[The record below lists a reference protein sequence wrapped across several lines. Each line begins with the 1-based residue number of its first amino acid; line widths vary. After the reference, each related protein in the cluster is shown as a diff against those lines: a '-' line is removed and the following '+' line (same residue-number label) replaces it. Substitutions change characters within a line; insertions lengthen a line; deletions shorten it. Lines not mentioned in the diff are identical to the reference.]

1 MYYQYQNQPNYAQ
14 NYGAQTAN
22 NAVPTVKNA
31 QYQYPTH
38 TNQQNQYVVHPQYQT
53 VQNVQQGQNI
63 QTHQNNQV
71 IYQQNP
77 LQATQNVQYV
87 KVAGQP
93 NTYVQ
98 YKQPA
103 NYMQPTQQGQILKH
117 QYNILTNAPPEGN
130 QQAKPQF
137 QNKTFNNQL
146 PQNTIFQMGG
156 QINFPQGPK
165 TVLRAT
171 APTISSNKKSNQAP
185 QTELQVPHKENE
197 NWQRKSNHNNIQQQ
211 PINEIPINNTV
222 NPTFGGENKQK
233 VEPKFQGQNNNGSK
247 KKTASF
253 MTVHSLANLNYKA
266 YPQAEFSSKPF
277 FNISGYGANSYNG
290 KIKSY
295 NEDKIK
301 IIYNKEKKF
310 VSVSNNPNSPSK
322 EYTTSISYFGIFD
335 GHGGEKCS
343 KFLKN
348 YLDVILFEQTM
359 FPNNVV
365 ESVRETFTKAEN
377 SFRQQAVQNNKLVD
391 KSGSCAVISLI
402 VNNMLYAINLGDS
415 RALYSRDGGREYYQ
429 ITRDHKPNDPKEQA
443 RIEKAGGHVYYAN
456 KTVIN
461 GVEVTLKE
469 EQFGP
474 GFKFPYR
481 LAPSGLAVSFNKF
494 LINFYIIFR

>member
-1 MYYQYQNQPNYAQ
+1 MYYPYQNQPNYAQ

-77 LQATQNVQYV
+77 FQATQNVQYV

-197 NWQRKSNHNNIQQQ
+197 NGQRKSNHNNIQQQ

-277 FNISGYGANSYNG
+277 FNISDMER
-290 KIKSY
+290 IL
-295 NEDKIK
+295 IM
-301 IIYNKEKKF
+301 EK
-310 VSVSNNPNSPSK
+310 
-322 EYTTSISYFGIFD
+322 
-335 GHGGEKCS
+335 
-343 KFLKN
+343 
-348 YLDVILFEQTM
+348 
-359 FPNNVV
+359 
-365 ESVRETFTKAEN
+365 
-377 SFRQQAVQNNKLVD
+377 
-391 KSGSCAVISLI
+391 
-402 VNNMLYAINLGDS
+402 
-415 RALYSRDGGREYYQ
+415 
-429 ITRDHKPNDPKEQA
+429 
-443 RIEKAGGHVYYAN
+443 
-456 KTVIN
+456 
-461 GVEVTLKE
+461 
-469 EQFGP
+469 
-474 GFKFPYR
+474 
-481 LAPSGLAVSFNKF
+481 
-494 LINFYIIFR
+494 